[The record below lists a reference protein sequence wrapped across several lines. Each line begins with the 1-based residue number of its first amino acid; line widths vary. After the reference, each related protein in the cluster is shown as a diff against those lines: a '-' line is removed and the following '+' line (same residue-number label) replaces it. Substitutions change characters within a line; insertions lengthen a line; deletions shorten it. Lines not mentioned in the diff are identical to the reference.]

1 VNSPNVNSETGTIGT
16 GDTRPQVGLYIGRF
30 APSPTGPLH
39 FGSLLAATASFL
51 EAQKHGGRWL
61 LRVEDI
67 DPPREQPGAAKGIV
81 DTLAAYGFEWHGEP
95 RYQSTSHNRHDEA
108 LGFLLEQRLAYY
120 CGCSRS
126 DLETVELG
134 DLGPIYPG
142 TCRGGTS
149 AKTTAI
155 RIRTD
160 NTTLVFT
167 DGLQGTRS
175 QRLEADSGD
184 FIIRRKDKLIA
195 YQLAVVVDDNDQG
208 VTDIVR
214 GIDLLDST
222 PRQIWLQKL
231 LGYPTPNYV
240 HIPIAVNAQGQKLSK
255 NTGADGISLV
265 QIVATLLAALTAL
278 GQAPPAELATARLA
292 EVWGWARENWN
303 IDRLR
308 GKTDVQVDHKN
319 P

>member
-1 VNSPNVNSETGTIGT
+1 M
-16 GDTRPQVGLYIGRF
+16 
-30 APSPTGPLH
+30 
-39 FGSLLAATASFL
+39 
-51 EAQKHGGRWL
+51 
-61 LRVEDI
+61 RVEDI
-67 DPPREQPGAAKGIV
+67 DPPREQPGAADGII

-95 RYQSTSHNRHDEA
+95 RYQSTSHDRHDAA
-108 LGFLLEQRLAYY
+108 LTSLLERQLAYH

-149 AKTTAI
+149 ADITAV

-160 NTTLVFT
+160 NTTLTFI
-167 DGLQGTRS
+167 DGLQGPRS
-175 QRLEADSGD
+175 QRLQADSGD

-195 YQLAVVVDDNDQG
+195 YHLAVVVDDNDQG

-214 GIDLLDST
+214 GIDLMDST

-231 LGYPTPNYV
+231 LGYPTPDYV

-255 NTGADGISLV
+255 NTGADGISPD
-265 QIVATLLAALTAL
+265 QAVATLLAALAAL
-278 GQAPPAELATARLA
+278 GQAPPSELATAPLA
-292 EVWGWARENWN
+292 VVWEWARDNWN
-303 IDRLR
+303 IEKLR
-308 GKTDVQVDHKN
+308 CKSEIPVGHKN